1 MGACRGE
8 PMMRRDVTSANAA
21 AEGLDH
27 QPGRPH
33 RWRGVVTI
41 AFLAGLLSAG
51 AAPADDGSSLL
62 RLPFMERRWSDPL
75 ESALEISRE
84 DMVRCR
90 GMDGEIERGYAAVAS
105 DMSEVTTL
113 FAALRSEGEQI
124 KVRTDAIATER
135 AKLDQLQAEIEAL
148 SRKLQE
154 QREGLEHPDEKDTT
168 DTAARIG
175 AIEAFNREVDRYN
188 TAIEAHRGWA
198 STFNEQIEAHNRRVA
213 DFGRRA
219 DAASARAT
227 AVKAKI
233 ALLEPELERFRQKC
247 AGTRR
252 IR

>member
-1 MGACRGE
+1 
-8 PMMRRDVTSANAA
+8 MRSDGGSANAA
-21 AEGLDH
+21 TEKRACP
-27 QPGRPH
+27 PGGPH
-33 RWRGVVTI
+33 GRHGVVTI
-41 AFLAGLLSAG
+41 AVLAGLLSSG
-51 AAPADDGSSLL
+51 TAPADDGSSLL
-62 RLPFMERRWSDPL
+62 RLPFTERRWSDPL

-90 GMDGEIERGYAAVAS
+90 GMDGEIERGYAAVRS
-105 DMSEVTTL
+105 EMSEVTNT

-124 KVRTDAIATER
+124 QDGTDAIATER
-135 AKLDQLQAEIEAL
+135 AKLGTLQTEIEAL

-154 QREGLEHPDEKDTT
+154 QRERLEHPDEKGAT
-168 DTAARIG
+168 DTAARMG

-233 ALLEPELERFRQKC
+233 ARLEPELDRFRQKC

-252 IR
+252 VR